1 MNKAYVATP
10 LLRYGLVFV
19 HISQDDRRLS
29 DPQHSAAGRAKR
41 GALCAHQDMR
51 GSSQC
56 ESLQKAF
63 YTSSSAMVME
73 LGEQQ
78 HTCATFVAEQDTRRY
93 TQYSSVTLANDV
105 YAANEACTV
114 GHGDA
119 WVRHSWMAGFG
130 QTSHTKGWTSW
141 GARVSPRWCTTDGSR
156 LHSSWK
162 PQARRVDVASSNRI
176 TSRRRFVVV
185 WYSFASPI
193 DSNAHA

>member
-1 MNKAYVATP
+1 MVWYLFTSVRITADSLIHSTLQRVAP
-10 LLRYGLVFV
+10 NVV
-19 HISQDDRRLS
+19 HSVL
-29 DPQHSAAGRAKR
+29 AKIWER
-41 GALCAHQDMR
+41 I
-51 GSSQC
+51 
-56 ESLQKAF
+56 ESVRVLTKSFLHFFQRIVVA
-63 YTSSSAMVME
+63 
-73 LGEQQ
+73 LGEQH
-78 HTCATFVAEQDTRRY
+78 HTCATFVAEQDVRRY

-105 YAANEACTV
+105 HAANEACTV

-130 QTSHTKGWTSW
+130 QTSHTEGWTSW
-141 GARVSPRWCTTDGSR
+141 GARVSPRWCTTDCSR

-162 PQARRVDVASSNRI
+162 LQARRVDVASSNRI